1 MGRPVRNLLSR
12 DIIAGAALAVVDENG
27 PGGLTMRALAE
38 RLGVKAA
45 SLYNHVGSK
54 DDLLD
59 ALAELVN
66 AEIDH
71 APLERRAGESADD
84 WREAVARYARGY
96 RQVFLRHPNTIALL
110 ARRRVEATR
119 QLLGYDKLLGALVAA
134 GLAPADAA
142 EAAAALDY
150 LVLGSALE
158 TFTEGFARPAADYR
172 PHYPALAGALE
183 ASAERGGGP
192 GGLDE
197 RGFELALRLLL
208 GGLGRSGG
216 GGAADTP

>member
-1 MGRPVRNLLSR
+1 M
-12 DIIAGAALAVVDENG
+12 VDESG
-27 PGGLTMRALAE
+27 ADGLTMRALAD

-45 SLYNHVGSK
+45 SLYNHVTGK
-54 DDLLD
+54 DELLD

-66 AEIDH
+66 AEIDLSPL
-71 APLERRAGESADD
+71 APDDGGEEGRD
-84 WREAVARYARGY
+84 WRERLAEYARGY
-96 RQVFLRHPNTIALL
+96 RAAFIRHPNTIALL
-110 ARRRVEATR
+110 ARRRVEAER
-119 QLLGYDKLLGALVAA
+119 QLLGYDALLAALGRA

-158 TFTEGFARPAADYR
+158 TFTAGFTRPVPEYR
-172 PHYPALAGALE
+172 PGYPALAGALE

-208 GGLGRSGG
+208 DGL
-216 GGAADTP
+216 AARL